1 MDYLY
6 FALQSKDLM
15 ANTNLAAKGNTQ
27 QNHFHSS
34 RSITV
39 IGTTEEVLD
48 HLQTF
53 DELDALLDEQI
64 TVRTTTSKFIVDLLS
79 GSSLILE
86 SFDQFEE
93 PI

>member
-1 MDYLY
+1 
-6 FALQSKDLM
+6 M
-15 ANTNLAAKGNTQ
+15 ANTNLAAKGKTLNKKSLSLIEIPLLSLGQ
-27 QNHFHSS
+27 Q
-34 RSITV
+34 R
-39 IGTTEEVLD
+39 EVLD

-64 TVRTTTSKFIVDLLS
+64 IVTKQLRQSLLSDLLS